1 MFWNGQKTSRKL
13 LLTCVLCVAI
23 AAWCSLWVIQ
33 NQRTTQQ
40 YWTSRPMSHSYL
52 QTVSVKCFALCFHRW
67 SCAGLVEKI
76 DLFSFLDLNL
86 FMKSAD
92 NVC

>member
-23 AAWCSLWVIQ
+23 AAWCSLWMIQ
-33 NQRTTQQ
+33 NQRTQQ

-52 QTVSVKCFALCFHRW
+52 QTVSVKPGQHRRPIGD
-67 SCAGLVEKI
+67 GLLGHCLGRFQTRRRPI
-76 DLFSFLDLNL
+76 IGL
-86 FMKSAD
+86 
-92 NVC
+92 